1 MIVRRRSERRY
12 SSTPIE
18 AQALSKILGYSYG
31 QTGGFEADGNQLS
44 LRAAPSAGAL
54 YPLDIYPLVSNVS
67 GIENGLYHYN
77 VRDHSLECLRP
88 GDFLQEVYPLVQ
100 PSNNEWL
107 AMAGAILFITAT
119 FKRNQLKYGER
130 GYRGILLDAGHVS
143 QNILLSSVALGCGA
157 CVVVAC
163 LDDPIN
169 DFLQIDGVEE
179 SVLMAV
185 SIGSTDMET
194 DHAE

>member
-1 MIVRRRSERRY
+1 
-12 SSTPIE
+12 
-18 AQALSKILGYSYG
+18 
-31 QTGGFEADGNQLS
+31 
-44 LRAAPSAGAL
+44 
-54 YPLDIYPLVSNVS
+54 
-67 GIENGLYHYN
+67 
-77 VRDHSLECLRP
+77 
-88 GDFLQEVYPLVQ
+88 
-100 PSNNEWL
+100 
-107 AMAGAILFITAT
+107 MAGAILFITAT

-163 LDDPIN
+163 LDD
-169 DFLQIDGVEE
+169 FLQIDGVEE

>member
-1 MIVRRRSERRY
+1 MGR
-12 SSTPIE
+12 
-18 AQALSKILGYSYG
+18 
-31 QTGGFEADGNQLS
+31 D
-44 LRAAPSAGAL
+44 RAAP
-54 YPLDIYPLVSNVS
+54 
-67 GIENGLYHYN
+67 
-77 VRDHSLECLRP
+77 LRTP
-88 GDFLQEVYPLVQ
+88 VLI
-100 PSNNEWL
+100 N
-107 AMAGAILFITAT
+107 LFITAT